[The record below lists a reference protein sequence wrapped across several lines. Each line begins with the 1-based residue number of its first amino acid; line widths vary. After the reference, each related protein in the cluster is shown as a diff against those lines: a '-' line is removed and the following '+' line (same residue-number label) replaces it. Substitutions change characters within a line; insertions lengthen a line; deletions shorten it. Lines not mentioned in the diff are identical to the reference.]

1 MSVFCRQK
9 TRLSQDLESELH
21 MLWPLTPVIIHWG
34 DSSKKA
40 TDQGLMNNSDCVS
53 HLQIGVQNWGASRCV
68 VW

>member
-1 MSVFCRQK
+1 MA
-9 TRLSQDLESELH
+9 LD
-21 MLWPLTPVIIHWG
+21 PVIIHWG
-34 DSSKKA
+34 DSNKKA